1 MQNLQINIAKPV
13 SDVTLWR
20 LAGFAFE
27 FSDMVCE
34 ERAMSLSR
42 F

>member
-1 MQNLQINIAKPV
+1 MQILQTNIAKPV
-13 SDVTLWR
+13 SDAVPRL

-27 FSDMVCE
+27 FSDMARLRC
-34 ERAMSLSR
+34 AMSLSR